1 MDQWAGYE
9 VGRKRLLQFMTDHK
23 VSNPVV
29 LTGDIHTNWIND
41 LKINFDNEKS
51 ATVATEF
58 VGTSIT
64 SGGDGAEKRKD
75 TDGVLAENPF
85 VKFYNAERGY
95 VRCELTPDEWRTDF
109 RVVPFVSKP
118 ESPCLTRAT
127 FIVEDG
133 KAGANQA

>member
-1 MDQWAGYE
+1 M
-9 VGRKRLLQFMTDHK
+9 
-23 VSNPVV
+23 
-29 LTGDIHTNWIND
+29 
-41 LKINFDNEKS
+41 
-51 ATVATEF
+51 
-58 VGTSIT
+58 GTSIT